1 MVLLCNFASVD
12 KSPRNPSFKL
22 LLFELLVFCWLWPI
36 GDGGKTPNIKIISIT
51 KRSHTFESL
60 FEYLLPGPPRW
71 SCKKGWTA
79 AAAAAA
85 ALTPAA
91 AAAEDPT
98 DAARCDR
105 SNGVLPD
112 DIPLAEFRLW
122 SRGFGIEG
130 IDSFPLYDGKTE
142 NEPWPGAPP
151 MPGLALEFG
160 EGGRC
165 PWGIPETPYRLA
177 AKRNGLLDAAAATA
191 AADGSPP
198 NKWWYGANG
207 GGLKIWSIGDLLN
220 IQWSISCQ

>member
-1 MVLLCNFASVD
+1 MISLRKHALSTKFIFLFVLPV
-12 KSPRNPSFKL
+12 
-22 LLFELLVFCWLWPI
+22 
-36 GDGGKTPNIKIISIT
+36 
-51 KRSHTFESL
+51 
-60 FEYLLPGPPRW
+60 PPRW
-71 SCKKGWTA
+71 NCKKGWTA

-112 DIPLAEFRLW
+112 DIPLVEFRLW

-142 NEPWPGAPP
+142 NEPWPAAPP

-165 PWGIPETPYRLA
+165 PWGIPEIPYRLA
-177 AKRNGLLDAAAATA
+177 AKRKGLLDAAAATE

-207 GGLKIWSIGDLLN
+207 GGLKKMKFGYKLSRMERMIYKM
-220 IQWSISCQ
+220 